1 MSHLS
6 LLADDGHLVVELD
19 VIEQS
24 FEKDVGNTDQV
35 VVLLRLVERVASDRR
50 SGLLRTPLNQQLQ
63 AVSMVNIAKA
73 LLNFASSLTY
83 ISHTYY
89 VYIFSRIKMFV
100 FVTEYG

>member
-35 VVLLRLVERVASDRR
+35 VVLLRLVERVASDGR
-50 SGLLRTPLNQQLQ
+50 SGLLRTPCITSYRPCRWQTLQ
-63 AVSMVNIAKA
+63 KLFRI
-73 LLNFASSLTY
+73 SLTY
-83 ISHTYY
+83 H
-89 VYIFSRIKMFV
+89 V
-100 FVTEYG
+100 FKI

>member
-1 MSHLS
+1 MSHLA

-50 SGLLRTPLNQQLQ
+50 SRLLRTSCITSYRPC
-63 AVSMVNIAKA
+63 
-73 LLNFASSLTY
+73 
-83 ISHTYY
+83 
-89 VYIFSRIKMFV
+89 
-100 FVTEYG
+100 